1 MNFFKKN
8 WIVTNLLLAIVI
20 FCVVMGGLSFGLK
33 KFTEHNK
40 YVEVPDFIGMS
51 MDDAAGLASKDHLK
65 LIVTDSVF
73 VNRFR
78 HGAIYAQ
85 TPKAGSE
92 VKDGRK
98 IYITVN
104 AVRKRQVPMPS
115 LVGLTVRQAKVELA
129 ANGLAL
135 GTLLYVRD
143 LATNNVLGQMVG
155 ASDIAP
161 GTKVDVGT
169 VVNLKVG
176 ANPSDAFTVVPSFVE
191 LPYMK
196 AVNAVQDS
204 YLNVEQ
210 LVFDSTVRTY
220 SDSLAAFVYRQVPH
234 ESEDRTSMGRG
245 VKLYLTLD
253 REKLPKPEPVDSLAL
268 IE

>member
-1 MNFFKKN
+1 
-8 WIVTNLLLAIVI
+8 
-20 FCVVMGGLSFGLK
+20 
-33 KFTEHNK
+33 
-40 YVEVPDFIGMS
+40 
-51 MDDAAGLASKDHLK
+51 
-65 LIVTDSVF
+65 
-73 VNRFR
+73 
-78 HGAIYAQ
+78 
-85 TPKAGSE
+85 
-92 VKDGRK
+92 
-98 IYITVN
+98 
-104 AVRKRQVPMPS
+104 
-115 LVGLTVRQAKVELA
+115 
-129 ANGLAL
+129 
-135 GTLLYVRD
+135 
-143 LATNNVLGQMVG
+143 MVG
-155 ASDIAP
+155 VSDIAP